1 MHSLRDATESSSNA
15 VSLTPS
21 RQDLSLNVEFAL
33 LASPALCPTG
43 AAVPGSLWC
52 FFSQLF
58 YVGAGN
64 LSSYPYS
71 CVANIF
77 SH

>member
-58 YVGAGN
+58 YVGAGKSN
-64 LSSYPYS
+64 PGLHACTASTL
-71 CVANIF
+71 A
-77 SH
+77 H